1 MKKFWLIAM
10 LGLLGLVACVP
21 QEVPVLNAAPADA
34 GAFAR
39 MKFPAPPEKVF
50 PALRDS
56 VENGTGDMLL
66 TNVFSGRD
74 GVGAFWQKIAGQSAR
89 VYFTIKADGE
99 NSLVKV
105 STVPARPSEAQ
116 LLARSL
122 NTVGNDVAD
131 RLGLKEFL
139 LEPDR

>member
-1 MKKFWLIAM
+1 M
-10 LGLLGLVACVP
+10 LFRSV
-21 QEVPVLNAAPADA
+21 NAAPADA

-39 MKFPAPPEKVF
+39 MKFAAPPEKLF

-56 VENGTGDMLL
+56 VENGTGDMLI

-89 VYFTIKADGE
+89 VYFTITADGE

-105 STVPARPSEAQ
+105 STVPARAPEAQ

-122 NTVGNDVAD
+122 NTVGNDVSD
-131 RLGLKEFL
+131 RLGLKSFS
-139 LEPDR
+139 LEPDK

>member
-1 MKKFWLIAM
+1 MKKFLLIAM
-10 LGLLGLVACVP
+10 FGLIGLVGCVP
-21 QEVPVLNAAPADA
+21 EAEQVINAAPAGA

-39 MKFPAPPEKVF
+39 LKFAAPPEKVF

-56 VENGTGDMLL
+56 IEAGVGDTLIV
-66 TNVFSGRD
+66 NVFAGRD

-89 VYFTIKADGE
+89 VYFTITTDGE

-105 STVPARPSEAQ
+105 STVPARAPEAQ

-122 NTVGNDVAD
+122 DVIGQNVAE
-131 RLGLKEFL
+131 RLGLKTYTF
-139 LEPDR
+139 EPDR